1 MKFSVVLKVTVDA
14 MIKYKYLLD
23 IPEFMTKRNKIK
35 RLRLNFFVVIN
46 LINAEKLKRFIG
58 SNGKKISK

>member
-1 MKFSVVLKVTVDA
+1 MR
-14 MIKYKYLLD
+14 KYKYLLD

-35 RLRLNFFVVIN
+35 RLRLNFFGVIN

-58 SNGKKISK
+58 SNGIKISK